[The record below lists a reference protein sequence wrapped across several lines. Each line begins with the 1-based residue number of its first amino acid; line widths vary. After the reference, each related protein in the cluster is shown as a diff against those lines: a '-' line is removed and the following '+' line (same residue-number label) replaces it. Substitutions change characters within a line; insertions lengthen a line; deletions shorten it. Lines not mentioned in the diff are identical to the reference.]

1 MPAFIR
7 LAAAIAALI
16 IAVPGHAQAQAEKYP
31 TKQVRVIVPYPAGG
45 PTDVIARLIANH
57 WSEALGQQF
66 YVENVSGASGVLG
79 ATTAAKAPGD
89 GHTILFATNDLA
101 VAPATTRNLA
111 YDPVKHFAP
120 ISIVSASPIVIVV
133 HPSVPAKNLK
143 ELIALVKSNPTK
155 YNYASMG
162 LGFGQLSSV
171 RMFKLGMGL
180 DIARVPFSGAAP
192 MMTSIIAGHT
202 PIAIIGLPP
211 AAPHI
216 KAGKLRALAV
226 SSPKRSPVF
235 PDVETFAEAG
245 IPNQESELLIGA
257 VTTAGTPKAVVD
269 LLQREVAKAVATPA
283 VKLRLDALGFT
294 AVASTPEAYAA
305 QIKKDIEIWPQVIKD
320 ADIKVN

>member
-1 MPAFIR
+1 
-7 LAAAIAALI
+7 
-16 IAVPGHAQAQAEKYP
+16 
-31 TKQVRVIVPYPAGG
+31 VPYPAGG
-45 PTDVIARLIANH
+45 PTDVIARLISDH
-57 WSEALGQQF
+57 WSKALGQQF

-111 YDPVKHFAP
+111 YDPVKNFAP
-120 ISIVSASPIVIVV
+120 ISIVSASPQVIIV

-143 ELIALVKSNPTK
+143 ELIALIKSDPTK

-180 DIARVPFSGAAP
+180 DVARVPFSGAAP
-192 MMTSIIAGHT
+192 MMTSVLAGHT
-202 PIAIIGLPP
+202 PVAIIGLPP

-226 SSPKRSPVF
+226 SSPKRSPIF
-235 PDVETFAEAG
+235 PDVDTFAEAG

-269 LLQREVAKAVATPA
+269 LLQREVAKAVVSPA
-283 VKLRLDALGFT
+283 VKQRLDALGFT

-305 QIKKDIEIWPQVIKD
+305 KIKKDIEIWPQVIKD

>member
-1 MPAFIR
+1 MSALIR
-7 LAAAIAALI
+7 LAAAIAVLLV
-16 IAVPGHAQAQAEKYP
+16 AVPGYAQAPKYP

-45 PTDVIARLIANH
+45 PTDVIARLISDH
-57 WSEALGQQF
+57 WSKALGQQF

-111 YDPVKHFAP
+111 YDPVKNFAP
-120 ISIVSASPIVIVV
+120 ISIVSASPQVIIV

-143 ELIALVKSNPTK
+143 ELIALIKSDPTK

-192 MMTSIIAGHT
+192 MMTSVLAGHT
-202 PIAIIGLPP
+202 PVAIIGLPP

-235 PDVETFAEAG
+235 PDVQTFAEAG

-269 LLQREVAKAVATPA
+269 LLQREVAKAVVSPA
-283 VKLRLDALGFT
+283 VKQRLDALGFT

>member
-1 MPAFIR
+1 MPAFVR

-16 IAVPGHAQAQAEKYP
+16 IAVPGYAQAPKYP

-45 PTDVIARLIANH
+45 PTDVIARLIADH
-57 WSEALGQQF
+57 WSKALGQQF

-79 ATTAAKAPGD
+79 ATTAARAPGD

-111 YDPVKHFAP
+111 YDPAKHFAP
-120 ISIVSASPIVIVV
+120 ISIVSASPQVIIV

-143 ELIALVKSNPTK
+143 ELIALIKSDPTK

-226 SSPKRSPVF
+226 SSPKRSPIF
-235 PDVETFAEAG
+235 PEVQTFAEAG

-269 LLQREVAKAVATPA
+269 LLQREVAKAVVTPA
-283 VKLRLDALGFT
+283 VKQRLDALGFT

>member
-1 MPAFIR
+1 MSALIR
-7 LAAAIAALI
+7 LAAAIAALLV
-16 IAVPGHAQAQAEKYP
+16 AVPGHAQAPKYP

-45 PTDVIARLIANH
+45 PTDVIARLISDH
-57 WSEALGQQF
+57 WSKALGQQF

-111 YDPVKHFAP
+111 YDPVKNFAP
-120 ISIVSASPIVIVV
+120 ISIVSASPQVIIV
-133 HPSVPAKNLK
+133 HPSVPAKTLK
-143 ELIALVKSNPTK
+143 ELIALIKSDPTK

-192 MMTSIIAGHT
+192 MMTSVLAGHT
-202 PIAIIGLPP
+202 PVAIIGLPP

-235 PDVETFAEAG
+235 PDVQTFAEAG

-269 LLQREVAKAVATPA
+269 LLQREVAKAVVTPA
-283 VKLRLDALGFT
+283 VKQRLDALGFT